1 MTRTGTVIQS
11 TGKWYKVVS
20 DGEII
25 DCRLPGKFRLLEA
38 NVTNPVA
45 VGDKVDITIGS
56 DDTGSITKIHPRENY
71 IPRHAVR
78 HKHTEQILVANVD
91 RGWVVQSVR
100 NPRIKTGFIDR
111 FLVTC
116 EAYEI
121 NAGIVFNKTD
131 LAKPKDKALLDEL
144 TELYRGLQYDAL
156 HTSVFEP
163 DTIKSLEDKLAGK
176 MSVFIGQSGVGK
188 TSIINAIDSELN
200 LRVGEISKTTKKGK
214 HTTTFARLLTISNGG
229 YIVDT
234 PGIRELGV
242 VNIEPYELSLY
253 FPEMLE
259 PRKECKFYNCTHSHE
274 PGCGVIEAFENGDIH
289 PERYQSYL
297 SILEEIE
304 E

>member
-121 NAGIVFNKTD
+121 NAGIVF
-131 LAKPKDKALLDEL
+131 
-144 TELYRGLQYDAL
+144 
-156 HTSVFEP
+156 
-163 DTIKSLEDKLAGK
+163 
-176 MSVFIGQSGVGK
+176 
-188 TSIINAIDSELN
+188 
-200 LRVGEISKTTKKGK
+200 
-214 HTTTFARLLTISNGG
+214 
-229 YIVDT
+229 
-234 PGIRELGV
+234 
-242 VNIEPYELSLY
+242 
-253 FPEMLE
+253 
-259 PRKECKFYNCTHSHE
+259 
-274 PGCGVIEAFENGDIH
+274 
-289 PERYQSYL
+289 
-297 SILEEIE
+297 
-304 E
+304 